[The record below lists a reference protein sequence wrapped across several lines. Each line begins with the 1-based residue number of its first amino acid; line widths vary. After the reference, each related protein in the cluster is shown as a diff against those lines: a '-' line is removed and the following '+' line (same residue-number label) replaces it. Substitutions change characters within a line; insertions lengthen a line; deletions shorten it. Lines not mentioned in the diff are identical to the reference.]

1 MIDIK
6 NVSKTYSRTSDK
18 QRVMALDDI
27 SFTIEKGEFV
37 SLVGHSGA
45 GKSTM
50 VRLLTG
56 EEKPDQGEIRI
67 VNRNIADLL
76 PKELPYYRRK
86 IGVIFQDFRL
96 LPHKTVWENV
106 AFALEVCDVPNSEI
120 TSRVPKILNLVG
132 LNSKANSYPFELSG
146 GEKQRVAIARAMVHG
161 PRILIADEP
170 TGNLDPVTTAEIIEL
185 LELINRRGTTVILAT
200 HDKNVVD
207 GLHKRVVALDY
218 GKVISDQQIG
228 RYVTARHK
236 HHNPKSNHPAN
247 YHQDDHHPQDAYE
260 KEDE

>member
-1 MIDIK
+1 MIDIRD
-6 NVSKTYSRTSDK
+6 VSKKYSRTSDK
-18 QRVMALDDI
+18 QKIIALEGV
-27 SFTIEKGEFV
+27 SFSIEKGEFV
-37 SLVGHSGA
+37 SLIGASGA

-76 PKELPYYRRK
+76 PRELPYYRRK
-86 IGVIFQDFRL
+86 IGVIFQDFKL

-106 AFALEVCDVPNSEI
+106 AFALEVCDVSGHEI
-120 TSRVPKILNLVG
+120 HSRVPKILELVG
-132 LNSKANSYPFELSG
+132 LSSKANSYPFELSG

-200 HDKNVVD
+200 HDKHVVD
-207 GLHKRVVALDY
+207 GLYKRVITLDY
-218 GKVISDQQIG
+218 GRVVSDERIG
-228 RYVTARHK
+228 RYVSSNTKK
-236 HHNPKSNHPAN
+236 HGA
-247 YHQDDHHPQDAYE
+247 YHE
-260 KEDE
+260 S

>member
-1 MIDIK
+1 MIDIRD
-6 NVSKTYSRTSDK
+6 VSKKYSRTSDK
-18 QRVMALDDI
+18 QKILALEGV
-27 SFTIEKGEFV
+27 SFSIEKGEFV
-37 SLVGHSGA
+37 SLIGASGA

-86 IGVIFQDFRL
+86 IGVIFQDFKL

-106 AFALEVCDVPNSEI
+106 AFALEVCDVSNHEI
-120 TSRVPKILNLVG
+120 HSRVPKILDLVG
-132 LNSKANSYPFELSG
+132 LGSKANSYPFELSG

-200 HDKNVVD
+200 HDKQVVD
-207 GLHKRVVALDY
+207 GLYKRVITLDY
-218 GKVISDQQIG
+218 GKVVSDERIG
-228 RYVTARHK
+228 RYVSSNAKK
-236 HHNPKSNHPAN
+236 HGA
-247 YHQDDHHPQDAYE
+247 HHE
-260 KEDE
+260 S